1 MYIDKTNME
10 HKMYD
15 HTGNNS
21 SQRNSNKR
29 FKEEFGNRT
38 RKAYTILA
46 TTDGYSWNITHNTES
61 SAF

>member
-1 MYIDKTNME
+1 MYIDKTNVK

-15 HTGNNS
+15 HTDHS

-46 TTDGYSWNITHNTES
+46 TKDGYSWNITHNTES
-61 SAF
+61 IAF